1 ATYYTPNNNYGACG
15 KRIKNSEHAVA
26 LSSDKSYAGGAHCGK
41 KITAH
46 LFSDNGK
53 KVVATVRDLCQG
65 CAANS
70 LDLTPSAF
78 KKLAKLG
85 KGNIAVNWN
94 FN

>member
-1 ATYYTPNNNYGACG
+1 SLATYYTPNNNYGACG

-26 LSSDKSYAGGAHCGK
+26 LSNDKYAGGAHCGK

-46 LFSDNGK
+46 HNGK
-53 KVVATVRDLCQG
+53 KVVATVRDLCPG

-85 KGNIAVNWN
+85 KGNIAVNWK